1 MKRFVKKFFILFFV
15 ISFILGISLSPK
27 VGAKTI
33 RDLRKELDEIYE
45 KEKENN
51 TSISLNQS
59 EINSIQSEVQTIY
72 TEIENINT
80 TIKEKNEEIDNL
92 NEEIKEKDE
101 SSKRLM
107 ASLQTTNGN
116 SFYIEY
122 LFGADSITDFI
133 YRYTITEQIT
143 TYHEKLIDEMN
154 EKIEAAKKLQNELK
168 EKEDELK
175 IRQES
180 LSSKLKTLEQAKED
194 LYEVSLSIEDE
205 IKISKQAIQ
214 LYLDAG
220 CGEDDDINVCAN
232 KVLPTDTKFW
242 RPFEHGGVSSEY
254 GYRYAIYD
262 SKGNLI
268 ENAGIH
274 EGIDLTNNLGTKNE
288 IYAIASGKVYAVWY
302 DKWGGNQVTIHH
314 NINGKSYS
322 SSYAHMSKVVVS
334 EGDIVTKDTMIGYMG
349 ATGLYVTGYHLH
361 LAIST
366 GLRFIEYTGQSA
378 YVARTVN
385 PRDYI
390 NFPSTGSWK
399 DRIHYYN

>member
-1 MKRFVKKFFILFFV
+1 MNKIIKKIFIILLVF
-15 ISFILGISLSPK
+15 SFIPSLNIS
-27 VGAKTI
+27 VNAKSI

-45 KEKENN
+45 REKENN
-51 TSISLNQS
+51 TEINLNQD
-59 EINSIQSEVQTIY
+59 EINNIKREVETIY
-72 TEIENINT
+72 TEIENINN
-80 TIKEKNEEIDNL
+80 TIKEKNEEIDKL

-154 EKIEAAKKLQNELK
+154 EKIETAKKLKEELK
-168 EKEDELK
+168 QKEEELK
-175 IRQES
+175 VRQES
-180 LSSKLKTLEQAKED
+180 LSSKLTTLEQAKED

-205 IKISKQAIQ
+205 IKNAKQVIQ
-214 LYLDAG
+214 MYIDAG
-220 CGEDDDINVCAN
+220 CGEDDDISVCAN
-232 KVLPTDTKFW
+232 KLLPSDTKFW

-254 GYRYAIYD
+254 GYRYSVYD
-262 SKGNLI
+262 SKGNLVI
-268 ENAGIH
+268 GTGLH
-274 EGIDLTNNLGTKNE
+274 EGIDLTNGLGTKNE
-288 IYAIASGKVYAVWY
+288 IYSIANGKVAAVWY
-302 DKWGGNQVTIHH
+302 DEWGGNQVTIHH

-334 EGDIVTKDTMIGYMG
+334 VGDIVTKDTMIGYMG
-349 ATGLYVTGYHLH
+349 ATGKYVTGYHLH

-366 GLRFIEYTGQSA
+366 GLRFTEYTGQAA

-385 PRDYI
+385 PRNYI
-390 NFPSTGSWK
+390 NIPTSGSWK
-399 DRIHYYN
+399 DRVTYYK